1 MLHTK
6 KAPVRREEM
15 MSLLKACLFT
25 SCLALVVEGSM
36 KHVDVSGQGS
46 IRKFSLPSN
55 NSTTPSDP
63 FQQLT
68 EFREWKKEEA
78 PRRKDRMKDRRT
90 RAKEFLQR
98 IPQPDADLLELVS
111 KEELSRMEDDQKKRG
126 LSWFGNSDT
135 DAYSA
140 GILVNPSEEYD
151 KWAQAYRMLGG
162 FIDCDHQSGDDQKS
176 GSGENNNNNNNDNGG
191 TSCSRWM
198 MWAAV
203 SATLGSGI

>member
-6 KAPVRREEM
+6 KALVRRAEM

-36 KHVDVSGQGS
+36 TNMDVSGQGS
-46 IRKFSLPSN
+46 IRKISRPIN
-55 NSTTPSDP
+55 NSTTIADP
-63 FQQLT
+63 FDQLT
-68 EFREWKKEEA
+68 QFREWKKEEK

-98 IPQPDADLLELVS
+98 IPQPDVDQLELVS
-111 KEELSRMEDDQKKRG
+111 KEELSRMEGDQKKRG

-140 GILVNPSEEYD
+140 GILVNPSEEFD

-162 FIDCDHQSGDDQKS
+162 FIDCDHQSDGDDHNS
-176 GSGENNNNNNNDNGG
+176 GSGDNNQDGG
-191 TSCSRWM
+191 ASCSRWM

-203 SATLGSGI
+203 SSTLVSGI